1 MISFYTFAL
10 AVFLVGALAPRV
22 AGVPSRNSDVLVS
35 RGQSGDVPAVRDHR
49 EQDQEQGPDKSVR
62 KILPDFAEVTPT
74 LYRGA
79 QASHDGFRQ
88 LAAMGVKIVID
99 LRGERKNEREF
110 VNSLGMSYIPMG
122 WECSFPKDKTFADF
136 LTLIVDNPGAKIFVH
151 CRVGDDRTGMMIAAY
166 RMAEQGWSA
175 EKAEKE
181 MERFGFNFVHRR
193 FICPRLSSYEEHFP
207 ERFRTEPAFREL
219 RERQGA
225 GKTD

>member
-1 MISFYTFAL
+1 MSFYTFAL
-10 AVFLVGALAPRV
+10 TVFLAASPFRHI
-22 AGVPSRNSDVLVS
+22 AGVPSLSRDVH
-35 RGQSGDVPAVRDHR
+35 AV
-49 EQDQEQGPDKSVR
+49 QDRQEQEQELGPDTSVR
-62 KILPDFAEVTPT
+62 KTLPDFAEITPT

-79 QASHDGFRQ
+79 QASHEGFRK

-99 LRGERKNEREF
+99 LRGNRESERKF
-110 VNSLGMSYIPMG
+110 VNSLGMTYIPMG

-136 LTLIVDNPGAKIFVH
+136 LALIVDNPGTKIFVH
-151 CRVGDDRTGMMIAAY
+151 CRVGDDRTGMMIAAF
-166 RMAEQGWSA
+166 RMGEQGWSA

-181 MERFGFNFVHRR
+181 MERFGFNLAHRR

-219 RERQGA
+219 RERKND

>member
-1 MISFYTFAL
+1 MSFYTFAL
-10 AVFLVGALAPRV
+10 AVLLAASPCRHV
-22 AGVPSRNSDVLVS
+22 AGVPSQSPDVH
-35 RGQSGDVPAVRDHR
+35 AV
-49 EQDQEQGPDKSVR
+49 QDSQEQGQELGPDTSVR
-62 KILPDFAEVTPT
+62 KTLPDFAEITPT

-79 QASHDGFRQ
+79 QPSKEGFRK

-99 LRGERKNEREF
+99 LRGERKSERKF

-136 LTLIVDNPGAKIFVH
+136 LTLILDNPGTKIFVH

-175 EKAEKE
+175 KKAERE

-193 FICPRLSSYEEHFP
+193 LICPRLSSYEEHFP
-207 ERFRTEPAFREL
+207 ERFRTEPVFREL
-219 RERQGA
+219 RERQNVE
-225 GKTD
+225 KTD

>member
-1 MISFYTFAL
+1 MSFYAL
-10 AVFLVGALAPRV
+10 ALVVLLAASPFGRTV
-22 AGVPSRNSDVLVS
+22 GVRP
-35 RGQSGDVPAVRDHR
+35 QSSDVPAVQDRQ
-49 EQDQEQGPDKSVR
+49 EQDQDLRPDMSVR
-62 KILPDFAEVTPT
+62 KTLPDFAEVTPA

-79 QASHDGFRQ
+79 QASHEGFRK

-99 LRGERKNEREF
+99 LRGARKGERKF

-122 WECSFPKDKTFADF
+122 WECSFPKDKTFAAF
-136 LTLIVDNPGAKIFVH
+136 LTLIVDNPGTKIFVH

-175 EKAEKE
+175 AKAEKE

-193 FICPRLSSYEEHFP
+193 LICPRLSSYEEHFP

-219 RERQGA
+219 RKRQNA

>member
-1 MISFYTFAL
+1 MSFYSFAL
-10 AVFLVGALAPRV
+10 SVLLAASPFGRIE
-22 AGVPSRNSDVLVS
+22 GVRP
-35 RGQSGDVPAVRDHR
+35 QSSDVPAV
-49 EQDQEQGPDKSVR
+49 QASQAQNQELGPDTSVR
-62 KILPDFAEVTPT
+62 KILPDFAEITPT

-79 QASHDGFRQ
+79 QASNEGFRK

-99 LRGERKNEREF
+99 LRGNRKSERKF
-110 VNSLGMSYIPMG
+110 VNSLGMSYVPMG
-122 WECSFPKDKTFADF
+122 WECSFPKDKTFAEF
-136 LTLIVDNPGAKIFVH
+136 LTLIVDNPGTKIFVH

-175 EKAEKE
+175 EQAEKE

-193 FICPRLSSYEEHFP
+193 LICPRLSSYEEHFP

-219 RERQGA
+219 RKRQNA

>member
-1 MISFYTFAL
+1 MFFYSFAL
-10 AVFLVGALAPRV
+10 SVLLAASPFSHVAAVRP
-22 AGVPSRNSDVLVS
+22 
-35 RGQSGDVPAVRDHR
+35 QSGDVPKVQDRQ
-49 EQDQEQGPDKSVR
+49 EQDQELSPDLSVR

-79 QASHDGFRQ
+79 QASHEGFRR

-99 LRGERKNEREF
+99 LRGNRKSEREF
-110 VNSLGMSYIPMG
+110 VKSLGMSYVSMG

-136 LTLIVDNPGAKIFVH
+136 LTLIVDNPGTKIFVH

-219 RERQGA
+219 RERQSE

>member
-1 MISFYTFAL
+1 MMSLYILAL
-10 AVFLVGALAPRV
+10 SALLTASPVRQV
-22 AGVPSRNSDVLVS
+22 ASAPSRSPDLS
-35 RGQSGDVPAVRDHR
+35 AAQDAQ
-49 EQDQEQGPDKSVR
+49 EQDQEVGPDNSVR
-62 KILPDFAEVTPT
+62 KILPDFAEITPT

-79 QASHDGFRQ
+79 QASHDGFRK
-88 LAAMGVKIVID
+88 LAVMGVKIVID
-99 LRGERKNEREF
+99 LRGNRKSERKF

-136 LTLIVDNPGAKIFVH
+136 LTLIVDNPGTKIFVH

-181 MERFGFNFVHRR
+181 MERFGFGLVHRR
-193 FICPRLSSYEEHFP
+193 LICPRLSSYEEHFP
-207 ERFRTEPAFREL
+207 ERFRTEPAFRDL
-219 RERQGA
+219 RERQNE

>member
-1 MISFYTFAL
+1 MSFYTFTL
-10 AVFLVGALAPRV
+10 AVFLAAAPVLRV
-22 AGVPSRNSDVLVS
+22 AGVPSRNADVLAS
-35 RGQSGDVPAVRDHR
+35 SGQSGDVPAVRDHQ
-49 EQDQEQGPDKSVR
+49 EQDQEQGPDNSVR
-62 KILPDFAEVTPT
+62 KILPDFAEITPT

-79 QASHDGFRQ
+79 QASHEGFRH
-88 LAAMGVKIVID
+88 LAALGVKIVID
-99 LRGERKNEREF
+99 LRGNRKSERKF

-136 LTLIVDNPGAKIFVH
+136 LTLILDNPGTKIFVH

-181 MERFGFNFVHRR
+181 MERFGFGLVHRR
-193 FICPRLSSYEEHFP
+193 LICPRLSSYEEHFP

-219 RERQGA
+219 RERQSKGN
-225 GKTD
+225 TD